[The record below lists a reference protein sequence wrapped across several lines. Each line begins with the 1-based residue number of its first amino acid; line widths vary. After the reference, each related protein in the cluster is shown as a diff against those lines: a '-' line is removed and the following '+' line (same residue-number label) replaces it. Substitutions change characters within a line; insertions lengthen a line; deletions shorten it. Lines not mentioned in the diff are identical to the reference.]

1 MGIVAVGNGEG
12 GGGIFVAYPLHL
24 VGRIYS
30 IGKLLWVVF
39 FWGIWIEIIIFFAY
53 VTFVPVFDTIL

>member
-39 FWGIWIEIIIFFAY
+39 FGHL
-53 VTFVPVFDTIL
+53 D